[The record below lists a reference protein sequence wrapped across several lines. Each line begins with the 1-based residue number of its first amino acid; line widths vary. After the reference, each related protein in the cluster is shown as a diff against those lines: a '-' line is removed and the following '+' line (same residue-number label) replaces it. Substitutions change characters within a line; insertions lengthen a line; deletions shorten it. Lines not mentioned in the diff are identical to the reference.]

1 MSYIV
6 GGSDSNKTAF
16 LNLGAEKPEAPSVGL
31 FASLLSRLHL
41 HGMFSLPSCL
51 ICGETWLTRVCPRC
65 AEDVMD

>member
-6 GGSDSNKTAF
+6 AASDSNKAGF
-16 LNLGAEKPEAPSVGL
+16 LKPGAQKPEAPSAGL

-41 HGMFSLPSCL
+41 HGLFSLPSCL